1 MAKEAGRDVSHDQ
14 TRDQTRIHGD
24 PSLELVLELAA
35 PGVGDR
41 VIDVGTTVGTTAF
54 ALAGAVASVLAVDN
68 RKDTIDEALRL
79 SREIGAENV
88 GFAMANLY
96 ALPFADG
103 AFTLATCRNALHRF
117 PEPVAALREMARVI
131 APGGRLVVYD
141 LLVDAELDK
150 PLNELARLSDPSH
163 RRYATRDE
171 FIEQFTKAGLAVA
184 HERRLRRTV
193 DLAYWLEAA
202 AVDTSRADLIRT
214 RLQEFPL
221 KVQTALD
228 LAVADD
234 LVSFSYDDIGF
245 RLEHAAE

>member
-1 MAKEAGRDVSHDQ
+1 MTPEQKTAQ
-14 TRDQTRIHGD
+14 GD

-35 PGVGDR
+35 PSIGDR
-41 VIDVGTTVGTTAF
+41 AIDVGTTVGTTAF

-79 SREIGAENV
+79 NREIGADNV

-117 PEPVAALREMARVI
+117 HEPAAALREMARVVTP
-131 APGGRLVVYD
+131 AGRLVVYD
-141 LLVDAELDK
+141 LLVDEQLDRA
-150 PLNELARLSDPSH
+150 LNELARLSNAAH
-163 RRYATRDE
+163 RRYDTHDE
-171 FIEQFTKAGLAVA
+171 FLEDFEKAGLKVTD
-184 HERRLRRTV
+184 ERRLHRTV
-193 DLAYWLEAA
+193 HLEYWLEAA
-202 AVDTSRADLIRT
+202 AVDTGRAELIRT
-214 RLQEFPL
+214 RLQELPL

-245 RLEHAAE
+245 RLEHA

>member
-1 MAKEAGRDVSHDQ
+1 MSA
-14 TRDQTRIHGD
+14 DQTRIHGD
-24 PSLELVLELAA
+24 PSLELLLELAA
-35 PGVGDR
+35 PSVGDR

-79 SREIGAENV
+79 SQEIGVENV
-88 GFAMANLY
+88 GFALANLY

-117 PEPVAALREMARVI
+117 PEPVAALREMARVV
-131 APGGRLVVYD
+131 AAGGRLVVSD
-141 LLVDAELDK
+141 LVVDAELDR
-150 PLNELARLSDPSH
+150 PLNELARLSDSAH
-163 RRYATRDE
+163 RRYARHDE
-171 FIEQFTKAGLAVA
+171 YLEQFTKAGLQVTD
-184 HERRLRRTV
+184 ERRLRHTV
-193 DLAYWLEAA
+193 HLDYWLEVA

-214 RLQEFPL
+214 RLQELPL
-221 KVQTALD
+221 NVQTALD

-245 RLEHAAE
+245 RLERG

>member
-1 MAKEAGRDVSHDQ
+1 MSGE
-14 TRDQTRIHGD
+14 QTRIHGD
-24 PSLELVLELAA
+24 PSLELVLELAV
-35 PGVGDR
+35 PTVGDR

-79 SREIGAENV
+79 SQEIGAENV
-88 GFAMANLY
+88 GFALANLY

-117 PEPVAALREMARVI
+117 PEPVAALKEMARVV
-131 APGGRLVVYD
+131 AAGGRLVVGD
-141 LLVDAELDK
+141 LVVDAELDR
-150 PLNELARLSDPSH
+150 PLNELARLSDSAH
-163 RRYATRDE
+163 RRYARHE
-171 FIEQFTKAGLAVA
+171 EYLEQFAKAGLQVTD
-184 HERRLRRTV
+184 ERRLRRTV
-193 DLAYWLEAA
+193 NLEYWLEAA

-234 LVSFSYDDIGF
+234 LVSFSYDEIGF
-245 RLEHAAE
+245 RLERV

>member
-1 MAKEAGRDVSHDQ
+1 VSPEQ
-14 TRDQTRIHGD
+14 KTAQGD

-35 PGVGDR
+35 PSIGDR

-79 SREIGAENV
+79 NREIGADNV

-117 PEPVAALREMARVI
+117 REPAAALREMARVVTP
-131 APGGRLVVYD
+131 AGRLVVYD
-141 LLVDAELDK
+141 LLVDAELDRT
-150 PLNELARLSDPSH
+150 LNELARLSNAAH
-163 RRYATRDE
+163 RRYDTHDE
-171 FIEQFTKAGLAVA
+171 FLEHFAKAGLRVTG
-184 HERRLRRTV
+184 ERKLRRTV
-193 DLAYWLEAA
+193 HLEYWLEAA
-202 AVDTSRADLIRT
+202 AVDTGRAELIRT
-214 RLQEFPL
+214 RLQELPL

-245 RLEHAAE
+245 RLEHA

>member
-1 MAKEAGRDVSHDQ
+1 VSGE
-14 TRDQTRIHGD
+14 QTRIHGD
-24 PSLELVLELAA
+24 PSLELVLELAV
-35 PGVGDR
+35 PTVGDR

-79 SREIGAENV
+79 SQEIGVENV
-88 GFAMANLY
+88 GFALANLY

-117 PEPVAALREMARVI
+117 PEPVAALREMARVV
-131 APGGRLVVYD
+131 AAGGRLVVYD
-141 LLVDAELDK
+141 LVVDVELDRA
-150 PLNELARLSDPSH
+150 LNELARLSDSAH
-163 RRYATRDE
+163 RRYARHE
-171 FIEQFTKAGLAVA
+171 EYLEQFAKAGLRVTD
-184 HERRLRRTV
+184 ERRLRRTV
-193 DLAYWLEAA
+193 NLDYWLEVA

-214 RLQEFPL
+214 RLQELPL

-234 LVSFSYDDIGF
+234 LVSFSFDDIGF
-245 RLEHAAE
+245 RLERV

>member
-1 MAKEAGRDVSHDQ
+1 MSGE
-14 TRDQTRIHGD
+14 QTRIHGD
-24 PSLELVLELAA
+24 PSLELVLELAV
-35 PGVGDR
+35 PTVGDR

-79 SREIGAENV
+79 SQEIGAENV
-88 GFAMANLY
+88 GFALANLY

-117 PEPVAALREMARVI
+117 PEPVAALKEMARVV
-131 APGGRLVVYD
+131 AGGGRLVVGD
-141 LLVDAELDK
+141 LVVDAELDR
-150 PLNELARLSDPSH
+150 PLNELARLSDPAH
-163 RRYATRDE
+163 RRYARHE
-171 FIEQFTKAGLAVA
+171 EYLEQFAKAGLQVTD
-184 HERRLRRTV
+184 ERRVRRTV
-193 DLAYWLEAA
+193 NLDYWLEAA

-221 KVQTALD
+221 NVQTALD

-245 RLEHAAE
+245 RLERV

>member
-1 MAKEAGRDVSHDQ
+1 MSGE
-14 TRDQTRIHGD
+14 QTRIHGD
-24 PSLELVLELAA
+24 PSLELVLELAV
-35 PGVGDR
+35 PTVGDR

-79 SREIGAENV
+79 SQEIGVENV
-88 GFAMANLY
+88 GFALANLY
-96 ALPFADG
+96 ALPFAEG

-117 PEPVAALREMARVI
+117 PEPVAALREMARVV
-131 APGGRLVVYD
+131 AAGGRLVVYD
-141 LLVDAELDK
+141 LVVDAELDRS
-150 PLNELARLSDPSH
+150 LNELARLSDSAH
-163 RRYATRDE
+163 RRYARHE
-171 FIEQFTKAGLAVA
+171 EYLEQFAKAGLQVTG
-184 HERRLRRTV
+184 ERRLRRTV
-193 DLAYWLEAA
+193 HLDYWLEVA

-214 RLQEFPL
+214 RLQEMPL

-245 RLEHAAE
+245 RLERV

>member
-1 MAKEAGRDVSHDQ
+1 VSGE
-14 TRDQTRIHGD
+14 QTRIHGD
-24 PSLELVLELAA
+24 PSLELVLELAV
-35 PGVGDR
+35 PTVGDR

-79 SREIGAENV
+79 SQEIGAENV
-88 GFAMANLY
+88 GFALANLY

-117 PEPVAALREMARVI
+117 PEPVAALKEMARVV
-131 APGGRLVVYD
+131 AAGGRLVVGD
-141 LLVDAELDK
+141 LVVDAELDR
-150 PLNELARLSDPSH
+150 PLNELARLSDSAH
-163 RRYATRDE
+163 RRYARHE
-171 FIEQFTKAGLAVA
+171 EYLEQFAKAGLQVTD
-184 HERRLRRTV
+184 ERRLRRTV
-193 DLAYWLEAA
+193 NLEYWLEAA

-234 LVSFSYDDIGF
+234 LVSFSYDEIGF
-245 RLEHAAE
+245 RLERV